1 MLQEDTISGR
11 DLCLVLYDQGVL
23 SKDDDTYEA
32 LASGSMTAYDFMVNK
47 IYTLEIEP
55 AQLALEPCSAS
66 AVITDVNTGDVL
78 ACVSYPGYDNNRL
91 VNDMDTA
98 YYAKLSL
105 DQSSPF
111 YNKATQQTAAPGS
124 TFKILSTIAGM
135 AEGVIDDGTYIN
147 CTGSFDLVTPP
158 INCWNKQG
166 HGDIEIR
173 EAIEQSCNYYFNMV
187 GFKLGQDADGNFSEN
202 RSLSVLQKYASEIG
216 LDKKTGIEI
225 TESSPQVSN
234 SYAVPSYIGQ
244 GTNAYTT
251 SQLARYATAIAT
263 SGNVYDLTL
272 LDRQT
277 NSKGEVLKE
286 YEPNIINTVDVSQ
299 NVWDDIH
306 DGMYRVVQTHN
317 QFNGLGVDVAG
328 KTGTAEVNVYHPNHG
343 MFIGYA
349 PASSPQYAIAVRIE
363 NGYSSGNA
371 CLAADDIF
379 KYIFELADEKSILTG
394 VAASDTSD
402 TSND

>member
-1 MLQEDTISGR
+1 MLFRS
-11 DLCLVLYDQGVL
+11 
-23 SKDDDTYEA
+23 
-32 LASGSMTAYDFMVNK
+32 
-47 IYTLEIEP
+47 
-55 AQLALEPCSAS
+55 
-66 AVITDVNTGDVL
+66 
-78 ACVSYPGYDNNRL
+78 
-91 VNDMDTA
+91 
-98 YYAKLSL
+98 
-105 DQSSPF
+105 
-111 YNKATQQTAAPGS
+111 
-124 TFKILSTIAGM
+124 
-135 AEGVIDDGTYIN
+135 
-147 CTGSFDLVTPP
+147 

-173 EAIEQSCNYYFNMV
+173 EAIEQSCNVYFNMV

-328 KTGTAEVNVYHPNHG
+328 KTGTGEVNVYHPNHG